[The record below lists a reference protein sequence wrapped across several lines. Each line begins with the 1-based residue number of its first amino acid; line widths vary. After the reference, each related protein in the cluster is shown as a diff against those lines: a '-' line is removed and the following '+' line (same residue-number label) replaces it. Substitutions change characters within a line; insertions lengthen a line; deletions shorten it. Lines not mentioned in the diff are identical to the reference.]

1 MLEIQLI
8 LFLKDWG
15 QRLGNVWARRI
26 WGETEER
33 EKKKK
38 TEFAWI
44 GLNFVTTP
52 VYMLLL
58 AKLKQWIGLLRCT
71 CVALLVQDQRSGFNG
86 SLGLNFVTT
95 PVYMLLLAKLPS
107 KWCMEEG
114 PQLAFLCSW
123 YIKSWSCR

>member
-38 TEFAWI
+38 NRIRMNRTEFCYNTSLHASTRKTEAVNRTLEMYLRCFTSSRPKEWVQWVPWAEFCYNTS
-44 GLNFVTTP
+44 LHASTRKTP
-52 VYMLLL
+52 FEVVYGRGPPTCFPMFLVHQ
-58 AKLKQWIGLLRCT
+58 KLKL
-71 CVALLVQDQRSGFNG
+71 
-86 SLGLNFVTT
+86 
-95 PVYMLLLAKLPS
+95 
-107 KWCMEEG
+107 
-114 PQLAFLCSW
+114 
-123 YIKSWSCR
+123 